1 MAYCSS
7 CGKQLPEGASYCPSC
22 GANVAGAIPTSGYRS
37 GIDALMR
44 NTSAQEYWVRR
55 LIAFVIDAVLV
66 GVVLGLI
73 LLTASLGS
81 LLLNPITWSSFAT
94 SMSFLAGT
102 FSFLGGIILVLYFSV
117 TESYYGRSLGKGLM
131 GLKVTVNGGS
141 MPSFEMALIRNIS
154 KIYWVL
160 LLLDVIVGL
169 AIEVDHRRKVSDRYA
184 HTLVV

>member
-1 MAYCSS
+1 MPYCSN
-7 CGKQLPEGASYCPSC
+7 CGKQLPEGASYCPAC
-22 GANVAGAIPTSGYRS
+22 GASVAGATPTSGYRS
-37 GIDALMR
+37 GMDALMR

-73 LLTASLGS
+73 ILTASLGS
-81 LLLNPITWSSFAT
+81 LLVNPFTWSTFVSSISFVT
-94 SMSFLAGT
+94 GT
-102 FSFLGGIILVLYFSV
+102 FSFLSGVILVLYFSV
-117 TESYYGRSLGKGLM
+117 AESYYGRSLGKGLM
-131 GLKVTVNGGS
+131 GLRVTMDGGRT
-141 MPSFEMALIRNIS
+141 PTFEMALIRNVS
-154 KIYWVL
+154 KIYWIL